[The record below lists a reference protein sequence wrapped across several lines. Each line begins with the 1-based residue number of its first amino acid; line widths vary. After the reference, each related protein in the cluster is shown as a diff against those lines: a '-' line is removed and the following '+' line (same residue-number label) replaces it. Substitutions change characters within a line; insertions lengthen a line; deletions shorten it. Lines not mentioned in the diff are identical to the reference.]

1 MQPANE
7 ERHGEQDST
16 CPAGWPRA
24 EGRRAVP
31 WTDRTAAWYR
41 HAAERGDY
49 AARVLGA
56 VGPRLDTCRTALA
69 NEDPLFGARP
79 REEFRRRFGLILNR
93 APAPIGLGAARQ
105 ST

>member
-1 MQPANE
+1 
-7 ERHGEQDST
+7 
-16 CPAGWPRA
+16 
-24 EGRRAVP
+24 
-31 WTDRTAAWYR
+31 
-41 HAAERGDY
+41 
-49 AARVLGA
+49 VLGA

-79 REEFRRRFGLILNR
+79 REDFRRRFGLILNR